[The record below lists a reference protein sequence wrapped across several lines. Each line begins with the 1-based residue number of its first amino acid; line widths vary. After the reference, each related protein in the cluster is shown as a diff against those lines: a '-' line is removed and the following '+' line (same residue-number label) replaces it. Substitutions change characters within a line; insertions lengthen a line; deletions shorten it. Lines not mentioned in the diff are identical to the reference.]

1 MSKKADDLQNRFP
14 TRMWIVAACVG
25 GVCVACGA
33 EAPDDSV
40 ESIGD
45 VDQAAAKKVYD
56 IDIRRSLVVTD
67 KPILERFSF
76 QRVMEQLVEQS
87 EIPGLTA
94 TALFQQWWDTQN
106 PGPGVTDG
114 AHCDDQVDPEQG
126 TVLNGYP
133 YLCRPAPSEGSQ
145 AACDPFAVDSPCAY
159 IPIALFNRFDQAP
172 ENGAHCG
179 EHRIVYAKAS
189 GVANSDDRNVVIFEA
204 NMANPLPL
212 QGLKGCKKIVETWA
226 KLTDVADIETRAD
239 KLEAF
244 YFEGLGVTQPPV
256 VSLANFGDNANGRGQ
271 IRTNQFVNTETGWS
285 MREFKL
291 LRECAGSNCTAL
303 RFVPVTNKTNAFG
316 GLFDPAS
323 THPLADEFR
332 AYFPTQVASLAATD
346 INKIS
351 MQVPDMFNSGQS
363 QSSGAFSAEMK
374 YLDRLGSD
382 PSELRSAIEA
392 ELTRLGSTLSVDEIV
407 RRAQTTSCAG
417 CHRLS
422 AQADLGGGLVWPDS
436 QPRFVHVTE
445 RSTEIVDGV
454 ERFVISEGLLNVFLP
469 NRKVILDDFM
479 NNKPRPP
486 GGVPTLPIGGSADHG

>member
-33 EAPDDSV
+33 EAPEDSV
-40 ESIGD
+40 ESIGE
-45 VDQAAAKKVYD
+45 VEQAALKKVYD
-56 IDIRRSLVVTD
+56 IDIRRSLVVTEQ
-67 KPILERFSF
+67 PILDRFSF
-76 QRVMEQLVEQS
+76 QRVMEQLVDQS
-87 EIPGLTA
+87 GVPGLTA

-106 PGPGVTDG
+106 PGPGLGAG
-114 AHCDDQVDPEQG
+114 AHCDDQVDAQG

-145 AACDPFAVDSPCAY
+145 AACDPFAPNSPCAY

-172 ENGAHCG
+172 RNGAHCG

-189 GVANSDDRNVVIFEA
+189 GVTSSDDRNVVIFEA

-244 YFEGLGVTQPPV
+244 YFDGLGLTMPPV
-256 VSLANFGDNANGRGQ
+256 VSLTNFGDNADGRGQ
-271 IRTNQFVNTETGWS
+271 IRTNQLVNTDTGWS

-291 LRECAGSNCTAL
+291 LRQDAAL

-323 THPLADEFR
+323 THPLADDFR
-332 AYFPTQVASLAATD
+332 AYFPTQVESLAATD
-346 INKIS
+346 INRIS
-351 MQVPDMFNSGQS
+351 MEVPDMFNSGQS
-363 QSSGAFSAEMK
+363 QSSGTFAAEMR
-374 YLDRLGSD
+374 YLDQLGSD

-445 RSTEIVDGV
+445 RQTEIVDGV

-469 NRKVILDDFM
+469 NRKLVLDNFM
-479 NNKPRPP
+479 NNKPLPP
-486 GGVPTLPIGGSADHG
+486 GGKPTLPIGGSADHG